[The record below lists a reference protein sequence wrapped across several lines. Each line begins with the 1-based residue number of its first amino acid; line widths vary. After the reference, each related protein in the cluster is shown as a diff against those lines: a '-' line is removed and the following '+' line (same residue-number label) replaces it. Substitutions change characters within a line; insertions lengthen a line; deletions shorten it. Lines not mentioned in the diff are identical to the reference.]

1 MNDFIDVIVCGHLC
15 LDLIPGMK
23 HLPGWALT
31 AAGRLFESGP
41 IGISTGGAVSNTGL
55 ALHRLGVD
63 VRLMSI
69 VGDDLLGQVI
79 IHYLQAR
86 DPLLTEYIQP
96 MPGQPSS
103 ATIVL
108 QPENADRTFLHCA
121 GTNAVFSAANVH
133 FELAGRARIFHLGY
147 PPLLPRLIEQDGEA
161 LQAIFANVR
170 AAGAVTSLDMVMP
183 DPQALSGQVNWPLI
197 LDRTLPYVDIFIPS
211 IDEILFMLRRADW
224 EAWKGDTLAHLNRSY
239 LAELA
244 DELLGRGVAISGFK
258 LGEMG
263 MYVKTANGERLD
275 RIKRVQ
281 LDSDAWGN
289 IEQWQPAYQVRVA
302 GTTGAGD
309 SAYAG
314 FLAALLR
321 GCGPEAAVSWA
332 CAVGACNVEAVD
344 STSGIRTW
352 DETAQ
357 RLAGGWPYRPERLS
371 GF

>member
-1 MNDFIDVIVCGHLC
+1 MNDFIDAVVCGHLC
-15 LDLIPGMK
+15 LDLIPDIK

-79 IHYLQAR
+79 INYLKAR
-86 DPLLTEYIQP
+86 DSLLTEYVLPI
-96 MPGQPSS
+96 PGQPSS

-108 QPENADRTFLHCA
+108 QPEKADRTFLHCA
-121 GTNAVFSAANVH
+121 GTNAVFNVEH
-133 FELAGRARIFHLGY
+133 IQFELAERTRIFHLGY
-147 PPLLPRLIEQDGEA
+147 PPLLPKLIEENGEE
-161 LQAIFANVR
+161 LKTIFEKVKR
-170 AAGAVTSLDMVMP
+170 AGAVTSLDMVMP

-197 LDRTLPYVDIFIPS
+197 LDKALPYVDIFIPS

-224 EAWKGDTLAHLNRSY
+224 ESWKGDTLAHLSRSY

-244 DELLGRGVAISGFK
+244 DELLNRGVAITGFK

-263 MYVKTANGERLD
+263 IYLKCADAERLAQLE
-275 RIKRVQ
+275 RISFQPSVW
-281 LDSDAWGN
+281 AN
-289 IEQWQPAYQVRVA
+289 IERWQPAYHVRVA

-314 FLAALLR
+314 FLAAVLR
-321 GCGPEAAVSWA
+321 ECGPEDALRWA
-332 CAVGACNVEAVD
+332 CAAGACNVEAVD
-344 STSGIRTW
+344 STSGVRTW
-352 DETAQ
+352 DETAE
-357 RLAGGWPYRPERLS
+357 RLAGTWTTRPERLR

>member
-1 MNDFIDVIVCGHLC
+1 MNDFIDAIVCGHLC
-15 LDLIPGMK
+15 LDLIPDIK
-23 HLPGWALT
+23 HLSGWALT
-31 AAGRLFESGP
+31 APGRLFESGP

-79 IHYLQAR
+79 VNYLQAR
-86 DPLLTEYIQP
+86 DPLLTEYVLPVQ
-96 MPGQPSS
+96 GQPSS

-121 GTNAVFSAANVH
+121 GTNATFNAANIN
-133 FELAGRARIFHLGY
+133 FELADRVRIFHLGY
-147 PPLLPRLIEQDGEA
+147 PPLLPKLIEHDGEE
-161 LQAIFANVR
+161 LQTIFAKVKE
-170 AAGAVTSLDMVMP
+170 AGAVTSLDMVMP
-183 DPQALSGQVNWPLI
+183 DPQALSGQVNWSLI
-197 LDRTLPYVDIFIPS
+197 LDRTLPNVDIFMPS
-211 IDEILFMLRRADW
+211 IDEILFMLRRSEW

-244 DELLGRGVAISGFK
+244 DELLDKGAAVTGFK
-258 LGEMG
+258 LGELG
-263 MYVKTANGERLD
+263 IYLKTAGAERCA
-275 RIKRVQ
+275 IIERVP
-281 LDSDAWGN
+281 LEPAVWGN

-314 FLAALLR
+314 FLAAVLH
-321 GCGPEAAVSWA
+321 GCGPQEALSWA

-344 STSGIRTW
+344 STSGVRTW
-352 DETAQ
+352 DETAK
-357 RLAGGWPYRPERLS
+357 RLAEGWPTRPGRLS